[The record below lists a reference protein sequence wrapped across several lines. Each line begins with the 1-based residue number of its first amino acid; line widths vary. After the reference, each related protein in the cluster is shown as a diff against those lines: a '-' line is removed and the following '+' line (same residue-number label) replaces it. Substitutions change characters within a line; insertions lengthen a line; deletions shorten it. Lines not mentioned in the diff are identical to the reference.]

1 MLGLKLG
8 LGLGPTGLGLGL
20 SGLDYITA
28 YFQSPTIPIL
38 SIVTGQ
44 TNNYNYNYNYN
55 NAI

>member
-1 MLGLKLG
+1 MLGLK

-44 TNNYNYNYNYN
+44 TNNYNYNYN